1 MKTTI
6 WIVIVLLP
14 FFNFF
19 IAPNISFAEIGLLIG
34 CISLFIHNK
43 KSIFI
48 FNNVR
53 HRKLIY
59 FLIWVLFSSF
69 LFLIDTSNSH
79 IKYLTIVKSHLR
91 FFMILYLFFN
101 LRFIFRNNYL
111 LNYLIRVWVYVI
123 YFICFLAFIEYSLQ
137 FFGIYYSYY
146 FDGITTTTGR
156 SLKESFRISSI
167 FNEPSYLVI
176 YLNFSLL
183 VILEFL
189 HQNMINSKL
198 KLTRLIIIIFLTTLA
213 AKSIVGFVLMLFLFL
228 AYKDEIFGD
237 ILSKNSI
244 TVYFIFSIVAGLVII
259 TNIDRIVDIYDLKDG
274 SANHRLLGA
283 WELNTL
289 IIQGDNFIK
298 GVGLGQ
304 HKNFLIA
311 ESYAF
316 KDHFFMKGV
325 SRNSG
330 INNMFV
336 LILVQTGIVGL
347 FLYVNFLFDVFRNHK
362 AIFLFFLISGFGW
375 AFTFNPLYWFCISI
389 LHIIING
396 RKKNPIYLH

>member
-1 MKTTI
+1 MKATI

-19 IAPNISFAEIGLLIG
+19 IAPNISFADIGLLIG
-34 CISLFIHNK
+34 CVSLLFHNN

-48 FNNVR
+48 LSSAEN
-53 HRKLIY
+53 RKLI
-59 FLIWVLFSSF
+59 FLLIWVLFSSF
-69 LFLIDTSNSH
+69 LFILDTSNNY
-79 IKYLTIVKSHLR
+79 IKYLTIVTSHLR
-91 FFMILYLFFN
+91 FLMILYLFFN
-101 LRFIFRNNYL
+101 LRFFFRNNYL

-146 FDGITTTTGR
+146 FEGITTTTGR

-183 VILEFL
+183 IILEFIN
-189 HQNMINSKL
+189 QNIINSKL
-198 KLTRLIIIIFLTTLA
+198 KLRRLLIIIFLTTLL
-213 AKSIVGFVLMLFLFL
+213 AKSLVGFVLMLTLIL
-228 AYKDEIFGD
+228 VYKDLIFGN
-237 ILSKNSI
+237 IISKNSLV
-244 TVYFIFSIVAGLVII
+244 VYFIFSLFSGLVLYS
-259 TNIDRIVDIYDLKDG
+259 NMDRLEEIYELEDG
-274 SANHRLLGA
+274 STNHRLLGA
-283 WELNTL
+283 LELST
-289 IIQGDNFIK
+289 IISEGDNFIK

-311 ESYAF
+311 KAYSF
-316 KDHFFMKGV
+316 KDHWFMDGV

-330 INNMFV
+330 INNMFL

-347 FLYVNFLFDVFRNHK
+347 FLYLYFLYNTFRRRK
-362 AIFLFFLISGFGW
+362 SIFLFFLISGFGW
-375 AFTFNPLYWFCISI
+375 AYTFNPLYWFCVSI
-389 LHIIING
+389 LNIIING
-396 RKKNPIYLH
+396 RKKNLIHLH

>member
-1 MKTTI
+1 MKATI

-19 IAPNISFAEIGLLIG
+19 IVPNISFADIGLLIG
-34 CISLFIHNK
+34 CVSLFFHNK
-43 KSIFI
+43 KSIFVLSSAE
-48 FNNVR
+48 N
-53 HRKLIY
+53 RKLI
-59 FLIWVLFSSF
+59 FLLIWVLFSSF
-69 LFLIDTSNSH
+69 LFVLDTSNNY
-79 IKYLTIVKSHLR
+79 IKYLTIVTSHLR

-101 LRFIFRNNYL
+101 LRFFFRNNYL

-146 FDGITTTTGR
+146 FEGITTTTGR

-183 VILEFL
+183 VILEFIKK
-189 HQNMINSKL
+189 NIINSKL
-198 KLTRLIIIIFLTTLA
+198 KLRRLLIIIFLTTLV
-213 AKSIVGFVLMLFLFL
+213 AKSLVGFVLVLILIL
-228 AYKDEIFGD
+228 VYRDL
-237 ILSKNSI
+237 ILSNLFGKNSLK
-244 TVYFIFSIVAGLVII
+244 VYFIFSLASGLVFIS
-259 TNIDRIVDIYDLKDG
+259 NMNRIEEIYKLEDG

-283 WELNTL
+283 WELNT
-289 IIQGDNFIK
+289 IIFEGDNFIK

-311 ESYAF
+311 KAYSF
-316 KDHFFMKGV
+316 KDHWFMDGV
-325 SRNSG
+325 STNSG
-330 INNMFV
+330 INNMFL

-347 FLYVNFLFDVFRNHK
+347 FLYLYFLYNTFRSRK
-362 AIFLFFLISGFGW
+362 GLFLFFLISGFGW
-375 AFTFNPLYWFCISI
+375 AYTFNPLYWFCISI

-396 RKKNPIYLH
+396 RKKNLIHLH